1 MAYAEVLLGHS
12 SSPVSADVS
21 FEVTLPATA
30 AVQISVRLVYH
41 MPEFGDSYVAASPCQ
56 GTVES
61 RGVGGQ
67 QHVLITSSLPV
78 SGYRLNRRVHIVR
91 LTDDA
96 APSVSKLPSKDDLS
110 PDGGVGCEADDEVV
124 LVDVSGC
131 ADPDVASLGNVG
143 KNDSGEF
150 AICCDLPH
158 GVRGGRA
165 QQASGSAQQ
174 ASGSALL
181 GARGTKQA
189 RGIAQ

>member
-30 AVQISVRLVYH
+30 AVQIPVRLVYH
-41 MPEFGDSYVAASPCQ
+41 MPEFGDSYVAARPCQ

-96 APSVSKLPSKDDLS
+96 APSVSKLPSKDDLF
-110 PDGGVGCEADDEVV
+110 PDRGVGCEADDEVF
-124 LVDVSGC
+124 LVYISGS

-143 KNDSGEF
+143 ENDLGEF
-150 AICCDLPH
+150 PICCDLPH
-158 GVRGGRA
+158 GIHGRA
-165 QQASGSAQQ
+165 VKQGRRSAR
-174 ASGSALL
+174 L

-189 RGIAQ
+189 GGIAQ